1 MAGFLIN
8 SIINRGEYSLHLDGA
23 SYIRIRN
30 RNKNGGS
37 TGGKSNPDVNYIGG
51 RSGPVWICVRKAV
64 GCIELAQL

>member
-1 MAGFLIN
+1 MTSIPTDPLWCFFLLIN

-37 TGGKSNPDVNYIGG
+37 KGGEI
-51 RSGPVWICVRKAV
+51 
-64 GCIELAQL
+64 